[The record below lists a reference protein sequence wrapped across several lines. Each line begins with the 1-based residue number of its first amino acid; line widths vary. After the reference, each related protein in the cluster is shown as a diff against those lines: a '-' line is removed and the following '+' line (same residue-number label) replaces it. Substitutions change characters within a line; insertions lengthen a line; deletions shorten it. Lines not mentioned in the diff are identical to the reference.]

1 MCGIVG
7 LWNLDGAPIDEAMLS
22 SFADSLAHR
31 GPDGRGTFVDD
42 NAGLGL
48 GHRRLAILDI
58 SPTGHQPMSYGDGR
72 YWITHNGE
80 IYNFIELRDELM
92 GLGHRFVS
100 DSDTEVILAS
110 YAQWGKR
117 CLLKFNG
124 MWAFAVWDSPDSARG
139 HTKTHYKRMVSVE
152 AISVGLTALL
162 DMNERARFEP
172 ATNIPWQRTTT
183 IQLQRS

>member
-31 GPDGRGTFVDD
+31 GP
-42 NAGLGL
+42 
-48 GHRRLAILDI
+48 
-58 SPTGHQPMSYGDGR
+58 DGR

-110 YAQWGKR
+110 YAQWDKR

-124 MWAFAVWDSPDSARG
+124 MWAFAIWDSPDSARG
-139 HTKTHYKRMVSVE
+139 HMKTHYKRMVSVE

-162 DMNERARFEP
+162 DMNERASFEP